1 MSCLYPTG
9 RARSTRTSCPSTP
22 SATMFSAAAASPPPP
37 SPTPF
42 YRHRPVPSGRS
53 ALLGRAGP
61 APPALRGQCGPL
73 RADRALGVR
82 NRHTLCRIHL
92 LHSEYRIEG
101 EDGTCRQDAEPRG
114 CSGYPIGICRQLPGS
129 RRDIL
134 QDILQEVI
142 QDILRGYPT
151 ECTHHPH
158 RISCKDI
165 SCRVSYRIQDILL
178 GYLWNISW

>member
-1 MSCLYPTG
+1 MSLDTICDDVL
-9 RARSTRTSCPSTP
+9 RRRR
-22 SATMFSAAAASPPPP
+22 FAAAPFPYLPP
-37 SPTPF
+37 SPTPFPNPLPPPF

-114 CSGYPIGICRQLPGS
+114 CSGYPIEFAGSCRAADGIS
-129 RRDIL
+129 R
-134 QDILQEVI
+134 
-142 QDILRGYPT
+142 
-151 ECTHHPH
+151 
-158 RISCKDI
+158 RISCRK
-165 SCRVSYRIQDILL
+165 
-178 GYLWNISW
+178 

>member
-1 MSCLYPTG
+1 MSLDTICDDVL
-9 RARSTRTSCPSTP
+9 RRRR
-22 SATMFSAAAASPPPP
+22 FAAAPFPYLPP
-37 SPTPF
+37 SPTPFPSPLPPPF

-114 CSGYPIGICRQLPGS
+114 CSWYPIGICRQLPGS
-129 RRDIL
+129 RQDIL
-134 QDILQEVI
+134 QDILQEMI

-151 ECTHHPH
+151 GCTHHPH

-165 SCRVSYRIQDILL
+165 SSGYPTGYPTGYPVRI
-178 GYLWNISW
+178 S

>member
-1 MSCLYPTG
+1 MSLDTICDDVL
-9 RARSTRTSCPSTP
+9 RRRR
-22 SATMFSAAAASPPPP
+22 FAAAPFPYLPP
-37 SPTPF
+37 SPTIPFPNPLPPPF

-114 CSGYPIGICRQLPGS
+114 CSGYPIEFAGS
-129 RRDIL
+129 RQDIL
-134 QDILQEVI
+134 QDILE
-142 QDILRGYPT
+142 DILQ
-151 ECTHHPH
+151 E
-158 RISCKDI
+158 
-165 SCRVSYRIQDILL
+165 
-178 GYLWNISW
+178 